1 MGVFCFDLTG
11 SVHSKINTEKLVQCY
26 VSDQLRTNCRD
37 GILRNIFF
45 LCKFSSIMMNNFF

>member
-37 GILRNIFF
+37 GILKNIFF
-45 LCKFSSIMMNNFF
+45 LCKFSTIT